1 MANHVERFA
10 PSPTGLL
17 HLGHAFSAL
26 TAFEAARKAG
36 GTFLV
41 RIEDIDTTRSRA
53 EYEEAI
59 FEDLRWLGL
68 EWEIPTLRQV
78 DRFDA
83 YQIALDDLKARGLIY
98 PCFCTRK
105 EINAALGAPHHDGS
119 DMGPDGPAY
128 PGTCRALPVDEGRMA
143 REPYALRLN
152 MRKAIASVGGAGI
165 IKKLS
170 FKELGKGPNGEK
182 KKINLDPGYLIEACG
197 DIVLARKET
206 PASYH
211 LSVVLD
217 DAFQQITHVTRGQDL
232 FAATSIH
239 RLLQALFGRPTPIY
253 RHHRLITD
261 EAGKRLAKRDDA
273 RSIRSLRD
281 NGATPGDVRKLLG
294 LRS

>member
-17 HLGHAFSAL
+17 HLGHAFSAM
-26 TAFEAARKAG
+26 TAFEAARKADG
-36 GTFLV
+36 KFLV
-41 RIEDIDTTRSRA
+41 RIEDIDTTRSRP

-59 FEDLRWLGL
+59 YEDLAWLGL
-68 EWEIPTLRQV
+68 EWEKPTLRQV

-83 YQIALDDLKARGLIY
+83 YRAALEDLKARNLIY

-105 EINAALGAPHHDGS
+105 EINAALSAPHHDTS
-119 DMGPDGPAY
+119 DGGPDGPAY
-128 PGTCRALPVDEGRMA
+128 PGTCRALDEDPQRMS
-143 REPYALRLN
+143 RNPYSLRLN
-152 MRKAIASVGGAGI
+152 MRKTIASLGGSGI

-170 FKELGKGPNGEK
+170 FKELGKGPKGET
-182 KKINLDPGYLIEACG
+182 KKINLDPGFLIDSCG
-197 DIVLARKET
+197 DIILARKET

-239 RLLQALFGRPTPIY
+239 RLLQALLGRPTPLY
-253 RHHRLITD
+253 RHHRLVTD
-261 EAGKRLAKRDDA
+261 EVGKRLAKRDDA
-273 RSIRSLRD
+273 RSIQAIRAD
-281 NGATPGDVRKLLG
+281 GATPEDVRKMLG
-294 LRS
+294 FRT